1 MDKRKG
7 DGCPPGTTTL
17 SVDGKELC
25 GNGNNDD
32 GSPGCSSTNMN
43 VNGIPYGQICGKI
56 HAYQYGSTDA
66 FGYYDKGNERRNAS
80 TTIDGAYVDGISLT
94 YDKPRKH
101 IWTFAGGLDE
111 YGHIHTEF
119 KCACTDKAVT
129 NGAISA
135 PSFVGDDY
143 FCETAVR
150 NTHWDL
156 EFHPE
161 DPLWDGKGCENFD
174 YCCEQKKRTTTSP
187 WFRKQ
192 LSEITTADIEMR
204 MCRDDKLFIPEK
216 NDPYHKDPS
225 HKDNNGHPVE
235 NTDSINFDE
244 DTPFDQLAIYVR

>member
-1 MDKRKG
+1 MDKSKG
-7 DGCPPGTTTL
+7 DDCPPGTTTL
-17 SVDGKELC
+17 SVGGKELC

-32 GSPGCSSTNMN
+32 GRPGCSSTNMN

-66 FGYYDKGNERRNAS
+66 FGYHSKGNERRNAS

-111 YGHIHTEF
+111 YAHIHREF
-119 KCACTDKAVT
+119 KCACTDKAVAS
-129 NGAISA
+129 GAISA

-143 FCETAVR
+143 FCETGVR
-150 NTHWDL
+150 DKHWDL
-156 EFHPE
+156 ESHPE

-174 YCCEQKKRTTTSP
+174 YCCEQHTSTSP

-192 LSEITTADIEMR
+192 LSESTTADIEMR
-204 MCRDDKLFIPEK
+204 ICRDDLREK
-216 NDPYHKDPS
+216 KVPYHMDPS
-225 HKDNNGHPVE
+225 HKLIDNTMHEVE
-235 NTDSINFDE
+235 NNDVNFDE